1 MVTRALASG
10 GLVPPGSRDSMGVV
24 GRHDLAYV
32 RTKRAF
38 GSEMPQTAPLRLT
51 SLPRPMIAAGAVFGV
66 LLAATLGLWA
76 YYGSAVFFETIA
88 AGIAACL

>member
-1 MVTRALASG
+1 MVTLALASG
-10 GLVPPGSRDSMGVV
+10 GLVPPASRDSMGVV

-32 RTKRAF
+32 RTRQAF
-38 GSEMPQTAPLRLT
+38 GSGNAADSPLA
-51 SLPRPMIAAGAVFGV
+51 RPMIAAGAVFGA

>member
-1 MVTRALASG
+1 
-10 GLVPPGSRDSMGVV
+10 MGVV

-32 RTKRAF
+32 RTEQALGR
-38 GSEMPQTAPLRLT
+38 EMPQTARLRLRPV
-51 SLPRPMIAAGAVFGV
+51 PRPMIAAGAVFGV